1 MSENQ
6 YRNGNGEIECF
17 HYFEAR
23 ECNQTFGISDEVNI
37 CIHCGYEEEL

>member
-6 YRNGNGEIECF
+6 YRDGNGEIKCF
-17 HYFEAR
+17 HYFAKG
-23 ECNQTFGISDEVNI
+23 NSIWY